1 MCKIKEIERKFSEVD
16 PRDLQGIISLSNS
29 IERLIRDFAKDCKIT
44 EFEDL
49 ISLLKLTPC
58 R

>member
-29 IERLIRDFAKDCKIT
+29 IERLIRDFSKDCKIT
-44 EFEDL
+44 EFDEL
-49 ISLLKLTPC
+49 INFLKLAPC